1 MWHGIAVSLVWVSRS
16 NCVPSEFLLTNKLLG
31 EQSMHMHC
39 STTAKT
45 SVSHQHCFGHKP
57 KNTTIWAAMRK
68 RIPSNPSILTFCE
81 QITIKAC
88 VWNQSRL
95 HCTKIWRPVRS
106 SCLQLNNLLG
116 RTYMFTACNLRWRC
130 PIMQRV
136 ATEIQTMKSEF

>member
-1 MWHGIAVSLVWVSRS
+1 MQNGIAHHQLTDAQTVLKQWQPHQPIPTSFIADFDVMWYGIAVSLVWVSRS
-16 NCVPSEFLLTNKLLG
+16 NCVPSEFLHTNKLLG

-68 RIPSNPSILTFCE
+68 RTPSNPSILTFCE

-95 HCTKIWRPVRS
+95 HCTKIWRPVRV
-106 SCLQLNNLLG
+106 
-116 RTYMFTACNLRWRC
+116 
-130 PIMQRV
+130 V
-136 ATEIQTMKSEF
+136 AFN